1 MKLRLAPAV
10 TALSLLIA
18 ALSTG
23 NTIASPTNPANG
35 AEFRTLA
42 QAQPTQKV
50 EGKVEV
56 IEFFMYHCPACYAV
70 DASLTA
76 WAKKNENKVNFRRI
90 HLSSGDLRDFEAHLY
105 ATLEALQLQDA
116 LYGKVLQAWHQE
128 HRRLRSDEENLNWA
142 LRNGI
147 DKEKF
152 LSAYNSF
159 GVSMRLKTLARMA
172 ENYGVT
178 STPTIV
184 VNGKYVTEPTMVAQA
199 NPNLPRDQVIDSTL
213 QVLDALIAASH

>member
-1 MKLRLAPAV
+1 MHRI
-10 TALSLLIA
+10 ALSLIIA
-18 ALSTG
+18 ALAAG
-23 NTIASPTNPANG
+23 PAIASPSNPVNG
-35 AEFRTLA
+35 AEYRTLT
-42 QAQPTQKV
+42 QPQPTQKV

-70 DASLTA
+70 DAPLTA
-76 WAKKNENKVNFRRI
+76 WAKQHEGKVNFRRI
-90 HLSSGDLRDFEAHLY
+90 HLSSGDMRDFEAHLY

-159 GVSMRLKTLARMA
+159 GVSMRLKSLARMA

-178 STPTIV
+178 GTPTIV
-184 VNGKYVTEPTMVAQA
+184 VNGKYVTEPSVVAQA
-199 NPNLPRDQVIDSTL
+199 NPELPRDQVVAAAI
-213 QVLDALIAASH
+213 QVLDILVDRSIQK

>member
-1 MKLRLAPAV
+1 MRRI
-10 TALSLLIA
+10 ALSLALASLA
-18 ALSTG
+18 AG
-23 NTIASPTNPANG
+23 NAFASPSNPVNG
-35 AEFRTLA
+35 AEFRTLQ

-70 DASLTA
+70 DNPLTE
-76 WAKKNENKVNFRRI
+76 WARKNEDKVNFRRI
-90 HLSSGDLRDFEAHLY
+90 HLSSGELRDFEARLY
-105 ATLEALQLQDA
+105 VTLEALQLQDA
-116 LYGKVLQAWHQE
+116 MYGKVLEAWHKE

-159 GVSMRLKTLARMA
+159 GVAMRLKALARMA
-172 ENYGVT
+172 DAYGVT
-178 STPTIV
+178 GTPTIV
-184 VNGKYVTEPTMVAQA
+184 VNGKFVTEPQMVAQA
-199 NPNLPRDQVIDSTL
+199 NPNMPGTEVIPSSM
-213 QVLDALIAASH
+213 QVLDALVARSRQ